1 MSIQSQV
8 ERLFLNVSNAKQA
21 IRDRG
26 VTVEDWHNSDDL
38 ASLIGMIP
46 EGSKVYK
53 IEVTAAA
60 SSNSGKTMAYDI
72 SPYYSRYTDITIDN
86 IVVELLGIRQVA
98 NLTKER
104 IVDLDYEYE
113 PTTGI
118 LTIDADHKIWAMND
132 NKVSTENCFNI
143 YIIEA
148 PEVTQLKDLLTL
160 KGVADTEL
168 SSLANS
174 YTYTFNKDFAKCLV
188 FVASARTGT
197 TNNMT
202 HVYDGNGNV
211 EVLVVEGHSMS
222 SSVANIPGVIILQ
235 CENIKSGESITFS
248 TASNARWITTIL
260 ETE

>member
-1 MSIQSQV
+1 MSIQSQI

-26 VTVEDWHNSDDL
+26 VVVADTANSDDL

-53 IEVTAAA
+53 IEVTDAV
-60 SSNSGKTMAYDI
+60 SSNGGKTVEYDI
-72 SPYYSRYTDITIDN
+72 TPYYSMYADITIDN
-86 IVVELLGIRQVA
+86 IVVQLPGIRQVA
-98 NLTKER
+98 NLSSER
-104 IVDLDYEYE
+104 VLSVTYAYE
-113 PTTGI
+113 PTSGI
-118 LTIDADHKIWAMND
+118 LSISSTAKIWSSSGTQTFD
-132 NKVSTENCFNI
+132 IF
-143 YIIEA
+143 IIEA
-148 PEVTQLKDLLTL
+148 PEVTQLKDYLGL
-160 KGVADTEL
+160 KGVADTDL
-168 SSLANS
+168 GSVANS

-188 FVASARTGT
+188 FVTSARTGT
-197 TNNMT
+197 INNMT

-211 EVLVVEGHSMS
+211 EILVVEGHSMS